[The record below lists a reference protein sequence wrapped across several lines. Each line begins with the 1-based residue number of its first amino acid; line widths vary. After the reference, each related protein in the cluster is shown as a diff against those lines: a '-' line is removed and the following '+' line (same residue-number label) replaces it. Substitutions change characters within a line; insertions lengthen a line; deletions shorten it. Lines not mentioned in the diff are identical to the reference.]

1 MEKSMNACQSDSQQM
16 LVYYQISFDNPILQ
30 YCCDIL
36 RSFKQVIL
44 SEISISRVIKFQNT
58 LT

>member
-1 MEKSMNACQSDSQQM
+1 MNACQSDSQQM